1 METVAQEQLEREIAR
16 LENEVRFL
24 RSELKG
30 RRELEE
36 QLYQAQ
42 KMEALASL
50 SGGIAHDFNNI
61 LHCILG
67 YTELVLLKKYKG
79 NPDYDLLKQI
89 ESMVHKGKYLAEQLL
104 AFGRKM
110 DAQLDVLDLNEIIK
124 NVEKIL
130 RRTIPRMIDIELQLE
145 ESLKNVAA
153 DAGQCEQILMNL
165 CINAKD
171 AMPEGGKLTLKTEN
185 VRLKGKPDTVHI
197 NLPPGDYVRLTIADT
212 GHGISEDTLTH
223 IYEPFFTTKEKGKG
237 TGLGLSMVYAIVQN
251 YDGAIGCSSDPG
263 VGTTFRIYLP
273 TAATAGDSVQV
284 GSQQKVTRAG
294 KGHEVVL
301 MIDDETDIIK
311 IGRKILQESGY
322 TVITARSGEEGIA
335 KYLQNKVDLVLLDVS
350 MPGIGGIKCLNQIMS
365 LSPKAKVIIISGY
378 LSNGRVEEAMTLG
391 ARAFL
396 NKPYSFEELL
406 TTVRNVLEKELK

>member
-1 METVAQEQLEREIAR
+1 METVAQEQLEREISR

-24 RSELKG
+24 KSALKG

-42 KMEALASL
+42 KMEALAAL

-67 YTELVLLKKYKG
+67 YTELALLKKYKG

-89 ESMVHKGKYLAEQLL
+89 EAMVQKGKYLAEQLL

-110 DAQLDVLDLNEIIK
+110 DAQLDILDLNQIIK

-130 RRTIPRMIDIELQLE
+130 RRTIPRMIDIELQLD
-145 ESLKNVAA
+145 ESLKHVAA

-171 AMPEGGKLTLKTEN
+171 AMPDGGKLTLKTEN
-185 VRLKGKPDTVHI
+185 LRLKGKPDTVHI

-212 GHGISEDTLTH
+212 GHGISEDILTH

-251 YDGAIGCSSDPG
+251 YDGAIGCSSNPG
-263 VGTTFRIYLP
+263 AGTTFRIYLP
-273 TAATAGDSVQV
+273 TADTACDSIQR
-284 GSQQKVTRAG
+284 GSQQPAAG
-294 KGHEVVL
+294 TGTGHEMVL
-301 MIDDETDIIK
+301 MIDDETEIIN
-311 IGRKILQESGY
+311 IGRKILQKSGY

-335 KYLQNKVDLVLLDVS
+335 KYLQNRIDLVLLDVS
-350 MPGIGGIKCLNQIMS
+350 MPGIGGIKCLHQIMS

-378 LSNGRVEEAMTLG
+378 LSNGQVEEAMTLG
-391 ARAFL
+391 AKAFL
-396 NKPYSFEELL
+396 TKPYSFEELL
-406 TTVRNVLEKELK
+406 TTVRSVLEKDSN